1 MLSKILRPWQDNRT
15 KQQVKAENQNKGFK
29 ELAVSKKVQ
38 QLVLNCYDYFC
49 KLIPKKYITVT
60 VYFFEKLPAGA
71 CDFTKNDFLQVI
83 LGDLC

>member
-1 MLSKILRPWQDNRT
+1 MLSKILKPWQDNRT

-38 QLVLNCYDYFC
+38 QLILNCYDYFC
-49 KLIPKKYITVT
+49 KLIPKKYSTVA

-71 CDFTKNDFLQVI
+71 CDFTKTDFLQVV
-83 LGDLC
+83 LRDLC